1 MENNK
6 NQMGYGYH
14 SVTINNNNTQ
24 QNWMNRWSSRPFVGW
39 QPELVKLTFWPDR
52 KDGYLP

>member
-6 NQMGYGYH
+6 NQMGYGYL
-14 SVTINNNNTQ
+14 SVTINNNNLQ
-24 QNWMNRWSSRPFVGW
+24 YNRNGWWSMRPFVGW